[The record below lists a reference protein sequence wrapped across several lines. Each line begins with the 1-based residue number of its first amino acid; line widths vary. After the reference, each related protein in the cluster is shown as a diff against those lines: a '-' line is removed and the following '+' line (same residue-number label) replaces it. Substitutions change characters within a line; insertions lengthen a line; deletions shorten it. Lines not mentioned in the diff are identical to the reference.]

1 MSENAVDRFVVDL
14 DRRGLVLEMESKTF
28 KASIEAFE
36 GEEEKM
42 GREFRYHWVAF
53 NEGEFVGAS
62 LSLWGLARGLDRKG
76 ISQTNVFIRRIDP
89 RPRTLILETT

>member
-1 MSENAVDRFVVDL
+1 MSESAVDRFVADL
-14 DRRGLVLEMESKTF
+14 DLRRFVLEMEGF
-28 KASIEAFE
+28 KASVKAFE
-36 GEEEKM
+36 REEEKL

-62 LSLWGLARGLDRKG
+62 LSLWGLTRDLERRG
-76 ISQTNVFIRRIDP
+76 ISQTSFIRKIDP